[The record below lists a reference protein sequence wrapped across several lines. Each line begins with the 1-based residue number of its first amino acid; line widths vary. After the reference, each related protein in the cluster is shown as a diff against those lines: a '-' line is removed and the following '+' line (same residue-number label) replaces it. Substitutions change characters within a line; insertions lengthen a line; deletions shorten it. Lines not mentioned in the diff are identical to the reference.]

1 METESHAETRHKSF
15 EVGKRVARTLF
26 GFGLLLLGMALVL
39 TPAPGW
45 LVMLAAL
52 SILAA
57 EFEWAN
63 ILLTHLR
70 NQTARLRHLLFA
82 RS

>member
-1 METESHAETRHKSF
+1 MSKSF
-15 EVGKRVARTLF
+15 EMGKRVARTLF
-26 GFGLLLLGMALVL
+26 GFGLLLL
-39 TPAPGW
+39 
-45 LVMLAAL
+45 AAL

-63 ILLTHLR
+63 VLLTHLR
-70 NQTARLRHLLFA
+70 NQAGRLRQLLFA

>member
-1 METESHAETRHKSF
+1 MTEGQLESMNKSF
-15 EVGKRVARTLF
+15 EMGKRVARTLF

-45 LVMLAAL
+45 LVVLAAL

-63 ILLTHLR
+63 VLLTHLR
-70 NQTARLRHLLFA
+70 NQAGRLRQLLFA